1 MMIRAMTIDDY
12 EAVYQLWS
20 GTAGVGMR
28 SLDDSREGVEKFLK
42 RNPTT
47 CFVAEQEGSLLGVT
61 LAGHDGRRGYIY
73 HTAVSTL
80 HRGRKIGGAL
90 IDAVIEAMR
99 KEQINKIAL
108 VVMADNENGKAFWE
122 ALGFTER
129 TDLAYMDKSINENNI

>member
-1 MMIRAMTIDDY
+1 MMIRTMTIDDY

-28 SLDDSREGVEKFLK
+28 SLDDSREGVGKFLT

-47 CFVAEQEGSLLGVT
+47 CFVAEQDGSLLGVT

-80 HRGRKIGGAL
+80 HRGRKIGREL
-90 IDAVIEAMR
+90 IAAVIEAMR

-108 VVMADNENGKAFWE
+108 VIFADNENGKAFWE
-122 ALGFTER
+122 ALGFKER
-129 TDLAYMDKSINENNI
+129 TDLGYMDMSINDSNI

>member
-1 MMIRAMTIDDY
+1 MIRTMTIDDY

-28 SLDDSREGVEKFLK
+28 SLDDSREGVGKFLT

-47 CFVAEQEGSLLGVT
+47 CFVAEQDGSLLGVT

-80 HRGRKIGGAL
+80 HRGRKIGREL
-90 IDAVIEAMR
+90 IAAVIEAMR

-108 VVMADNENGKAFWE
+108 VIFADNENGKAFWE
-122 ALGFTER
+122 ALGFKER
-129 TDLAYMDKSINENNI
+129 TDLGYMDMSINDSNI

>member
-1 MMIRAMTIDDY
+1 MIRAMTIDDY

>member
-1 MMIRAMTIDDY
+1 MLIRTMTIDDY

-28 SLDDSREGVEKFLK
+28 TLDDSRDGVKKFLQ

-47 CFVAEQEGSLLGVT
+47 CFVAEQDGSLLGVT

-80 HRGRKIGGAL
+80 HRGRKIGVAL
-90 IDAVIEAMR
+90 IDQVIKAMR
-99 KEQINKIAL
+99 EEQINKIAL

-129 TDLAYMDKSINENNI
+129 VDLGYMDKSINENNV

>member
-1 MMIRAMTIDDY
+1 MIRAMTIDDY

-42 RNPTT
+42 RNPST